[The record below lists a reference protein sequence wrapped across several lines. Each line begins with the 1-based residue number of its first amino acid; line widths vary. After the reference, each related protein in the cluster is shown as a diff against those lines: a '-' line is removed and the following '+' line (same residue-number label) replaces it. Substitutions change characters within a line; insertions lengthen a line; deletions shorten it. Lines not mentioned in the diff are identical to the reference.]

1 MLPTMRASNPTLS
14 ENAFS
19 SAGLR
24 SAQPMTLQGT
34 VNKSAFFLMLAFFT
48 AVMTWSKVH
57 ENPAGAMPWI
67 FGSAIVG
74 FIFAIITHF
83 KKEWSAMTGSLY
95 ALAEGVFL
103 GGISA
108 MYEARFHGLVLQ
120 AVLLTFGV
128 FLALLAVYTLRLVT
142 VNDKFRTA
150 IFAATGGIA
159 LVYLATIVLGF
170 FNVQIPY
177 IHGSGAIGIGFSLI
191 VVGIAAMNLLLDFD
205 MIERG
210 VIQGA
215 PKYMEWYAAFGLL
228 VTLVWLYLEIL
239 RLLAKIAGR
248 RD

>member
-1 MLPTMRASNPTLS
+1 MRASNPTLS

-34 VNKSAFFLMLAFFT
+34 VNKSAFFLMLAFVT
-48 AVMTWSKVH
+48 AVMTWSKVQA
-57 ENPAGAMPWI
+57 NPDTATLWMTGGIIAGLI
-67 FGSAIVG
+67 FGL
-74 FIFAIITHF
+74 ITCF
-83 KKEWSAMTGSLY
+83 KKEWAPVTGSMY
-95 ALAEGVFL
+95 ALAEGMFL
-103 GGISA
+103 GAISA
-108 MYEARFHGLVLQ
+108 MYEARFQGLVLQ

-128 FLALLAVYTLRLVT
+128 FLALLAIHTLRLVRMT
-142 VNDKFRTA
+142 DKLRMG
-150 IFAATGGIA
+150 IFAATSGIG

-170 FNVQIPY
+170 FHIEIPY
-177 IHGSGAIGIGFSLI
+177 IHGSGAIGIGFS
-191 VVGIAAMNLLLDFD
+191 VVVVIIAAMNLLLDFD
-205 MIERG
+205 MIEQG
-210 VIQGA
+210 VVHGA

>member
-1 MLPTMRASNPTLS
+1 MRASNPTLS

-24 SAQPMTLQGT
+24 NAQPMTLQGT
-34 VNKSAFFLMLAFFT
+34 VNKSAFFLALTFFT
-48 AVMTWSKVH
+48 AAMIWNKVH
-57 ENPAGAMPWI
+57 ATPESAMPWI
-67 FGSAIVG
+67 AGGGIVG
-74 FIFAIITHF
+74 FIFCLITCF
-83 KKEWSAMTGSLY
+83 KKEWSAVTGSVY
-95 ALAEGVFL
+95 ALAEGVLL

-128 FLALLAVYTLRLVT
+128 FLALLAVYTMRLVK
-142 VNDKFRTA
+142 VNDKFKMGLL
-150 IFAATGGIA
+150 AATGGIF
-159 LVYLATIVLGF
+159 LVYLATMVLGF
-170 FNVQIPY
+170 FHIQIPY
-177 IHGSGAIGIGFSLI
+177 IHGSGAIGIGFS
-191 VVGIAAMNLLLDFD
+191 VVVVIIAAMNLLLDFD
-205 MIERG
+205 MIEQG
-210 VIQGA
+210 VVQGA

>member
-1 MLPTMRASNPTLS
+1 MRASNPTLS

-34 VNKSAFFLMLAFFT
+34 VNKSAFFLALAFFT
-48 AVMTWSKVH
+48 AVMTWNKVH
-57 ENPAGAMPWI
+57 ENLSTAMPWV

-74 FIFAIITHF
+74 FIFCLITCF
-83 KKEWSAMTGSLY
+83 KKEWSAVTGSLY

-108 MYEARFHGLVLQ
+108 MYEAKFHGLVLQ

-128 FLALLAVYTLRLVT
+128 FLALLAVYTMRVVKVT
-142 VNDKFRTA
+142 DKFKTGVL
-150 IFAATGGIA
+150 AATGGIA
-159 LVYLATIVLGF
+159 LVYLATIVLSF
-170 FNVQIPY
+170 LHIEIPY
-177 IHGSGAIGIGFSLI
+177 IHGGGAIGIGFSVV

-205 MIERG
+205 MIEQG
-210 VIQGA
+210 VVQGA

-228 VTLVWLYLEIL
+228 VTLIWLYMEIL